1 MWSSTT
7 VLMIVGLGN
16 PGPQYALHR
25 HNIGFMA
32 IDLIADFYN
41 FSAFKTKNNA
51 LISEGR
57 IGGQKILL
65 VKPQTFMN
73 RSGQA
78 VGELARFY
86 KISLENIL
94 TIHDD
99 LDLAPGKARIKKG
112 GGAGGHNGLKD
123 LDRHLGKDYWRL
135 RLGIGHPGN
144 PDRVSGYVLSAFS
157 KSEETWLIPLVREV
171 ADQMETLVEGNKDLF
186 LTRVNEAT
194 KEAC

>member
-1 MWSSTT
+1 MWSSATAAI
-7 VLMIVGLGN
+7 IVGLGN

-32 IDLIADFYN
+32 IDLIAHFYN
-41 FSAFKTKNNA
+41 FSPFKSKSKA
-51 LISEGR
+51 QISEGR
-57 IGGQKILL
+57 IGNQKILL

-73 RSGQA
+73 LSGQP

-86 KISLENIL
+86 KIPLENIL
-94 TIHDD
+94 VIHDD
-99 LDLAPGKARIKKG
+99 LDLIPGKARIKQG

-144 PDRVSGYVLSAFS
+144 PDRVSGYVLSPFA
-157 KSEETWLIPLVREV
+157 KSDEAWVISLVREV
-171 ADQMETLVEGNKDLF
+171 ADQMETLIKGDKELF
-186 LTRVNEAT
+186 LTRVNEAV
-194 KEAC
+194 KEA